1 MSTLLPLPLTQSGNS
16 IRTRSLT
23 RRWLATLTVAVCALA
38 ISPSSH
44 AAATAIDLNDV
55 PMFSTVTVPGNLAL
69 ALSVEWPTASSPA
82 YVSSYSTSST
92 YIGYFDSEKC
102 YAYSYN
108 ATTPSSSYF
117 YPVGSASS
125 HSCSSSSGRWSGNY
139 MNWSAMQT
147 LDEFRWIMTGGNR
160 SVDVH
165 PDSGG
170 TAPYTVLTKT
180 YASSDAS
187 TSTIPNK
194 SLSTD
199 ISSATPFSWTLV
211 RSRILRMGTAMLFY
225 SSASNSTF
233 EAATAPSSNICD
245 VGASC
250 SLSSPYYRVYVNVA
264 VCTSSSLKEDNCVAY
279 GTNTTAYKPE
289 GLMQKYSSKL
299 RYSAFG
305 YLNYNGDTNQQVD
318 GGVMR
323 SRMNF
328 IGSTKPVPGSSSV
341 SNTVTVSGTAR
352 SIAEYDDV
360 STGVMYSN
368 PLQYSDAADTNST
381 FGISISQSGTMN
393 YLNKFGYYSQ
403 SYKSKDPVS
412 ELYYAVLRYYKGLN
426 NNSDYTSA
434 TTAARADG
442 FPVITN
448 WTSAD
453 PIQYSCQKN
462 FILGIGDVNTWRDA
476 NLTNGTLRNNSSLDQ
491 AKSVPTQVTS
501 VDVATATSM
510 VGQMEGNSNLGNIY
524 AATSNSTCAST
535 SVQCNTY
542 LIAGLAY
549 DAHTVD
555 LRSTTSSTD
564 TDTNMNGSQTVNTY
578 WIDVLENQTYRRKN
592 QYWLAAKYGGFT
604 VPSSFSPY
612 SASNSSS
619 TLTDTSWYTNTD
631 TSSISGISQTNPG
644 QFSYTDSYDKRPDNY
659 YFGNDPTTMKTGLT
673 SAFSKIVS
681 ELGEANSSAYSMAR
695 PNVVSGDTAYAAT
708 YNPSTWTGTLT
719 GYTVSYDSSGT
730 ATKTEVWEASDLL
743 DALSSPAS
751 SRNIVTFCD
760 SASTPAGIAFT
771 TTALSSCT
779 STASTAR
786 LSYAAL
792 ATVSN
797 VSVSTQAN
805 YVAWLR
811 GDRTHEISSS
821 GTSSTSLYYR
831 YRKKLLGDIVNSKV
845 TAVGVPDASYYD
857 LYNPGY
863 STFKRTY
870 ANRRTVVYAGSN
882 DGMLHAFDGT
892 APGYTS
898 TTTTSTST
906 TTTTY
911 SSCSFCG
918 QELFGFIPSFTYKG
932 PNNTPTEDGLAS
944 LGNPK
949 RSHYFMVDATPLAF
963 DMDFGNTCANNASST
978 TVCTKYNSSTHD
990 WRSVLFGGLGKGG
1003 KGFYAIDV
1011 TNPGFVSNTTN
1022 TTSGSSTS
1030 STTVTKTLTDGS
1042 WTSESAIASKILWE
1056 FPKSTDTTTIARMGY
1071 SYGAPTVVKTAKY
1084 GWVVIFTSGY
1094 NNTDGQ
1100 GYFFFV
1106 NPRNGE
1112 LLETV
1117 ATTQGSTSA
1126 PLNLAHADAYIPNQ
1140 TDFTADALYGGD
1152 MQGNVWRVDLTT
1164 TSSAYSAPTRIA
1176 RLTNAA
1182 GSSQPVTTRPLIE
1195 ANPTTGKRYVVLGTG
1210 RLLADSDVKSNSL
1223 QSIYSLYDGTSGAAG
1238 FIAFSTPLTRSTL
1251 LANTSLLTGIGSSP
1265 SVSTGWYYDLSST
1278 NSIAARVNVDPV
1290 AYSGVAAFGVNTP
1303 NGSVCSPSGTGEV
1316 LAFNIG
1322 TGKSVLYDS
1331 NGNLISSSS
1340 TTSGVVTEVAIQ
1352 NVNGTVQVLSG
1363 DSSGNATTTASSLS
1377 TSSGLTRM
1385 NWRTIPTQ

>member
-1 MSTLLPLPLTQSGNS
+1 MFTLPTYSLVQRWFALAAVVACAIGNS
-16 IRTRSLT
+16 HTSY
-23 RRWLATLTVAVCALA
+23 
-38 ISPSSH
+38 
-44 AAATAIDLNDV
+44 AAATAIDLNDA

-139 MNWSAMQT
+139 MNWASMHT

-160 SVDVH
+160 SVDGH
-165 PDSGG
+165 PDSGS

-180 YASSDAS
+180 YASDDAS

-194 SLSTD
+194 SLSSD
-199 ISSATPFSWTLV
+199 ISTATPLSWSLV
-211 RSRILRMGTAMLFY
+211 RSRTLRMGTAMLLF
-225 SSASNSTF
+225 SSASDTTF
-233 EAATAPSSNICD
+233 EANTAVSSNICD
-245 VGASC
+245 IGASC
-250 SLSSPYYRVYVNVA
+250 SLTSPYYRVYINVA
-264 VCTSSSLKEDNCVAY
+264 VCTSSTLKEDNCVAY
-279 GTNTTAYKPE
+279 GTSTTAYKPE
-289 GLMQKYSSKL
+289 GLMQKYASKL

-305 YLNYNGDTNQQVD
+305 YLNYDGDSSQQVD

-328 IGSTKPVPGSSSV
+328 IGSTKPVPGSTSV
-341 SNTVTVSGTAR
+341 SNTKTVSGTAR

-368 PLQYSDAADTNST
+368 PLQYTDAADTNST

-412 ELYYAVLRYYKGLN
+412 ELYYAVLRYYKGLA

-448 WTSAD
+448 WTSED

-462 FILGIGDVNTWRDA
+462 FILGIGDVNTHRDA
-476 NLTNGTLRNNSSLDQ
+476 NLASGTLRSNSSLDQ
-491 AKSVPTQVTS
+491 ANAVPTQVTS
-501 VDVATATSM
+501 VDAVTATNM

-524 AATSNSTCAST
+524 AATSTSTCAST
-535 SVQCNTY
+535 SAQCNTY
-542 LIAGLAY
+542 FIAGLAY

-555 LRSTTSSTD
+555 LRSTSSSTD
-564 TDTNMNGSQTVNTY
+564 IDTNMSGSQTINTY
-578 WIDVLENQTYRRKN
+578 WIDVLESQTYRRKN

-604 VPSSFSPY
+604 IPSSFSPY
-612 SASNSSS
+612 SSSNGTSS
-619 TLTDTSWYTNTD
+619 LTATSWYTNTD
-631 TSSISGISQTNPG
+631 TSSISGITQTAPAA
-644 QFSYTDSYDKRPDNY
+644 FTYSDDYDKRPDNY
-659 YFGNDPTTMKTGLT
+659 YFGNNPTTMKTGLT
-673 SAFSKIVS
+673 SAFSKILS

-695 PNVVSGDTAYAAT
+695 PNVRSGDTAYAAT
-708 YNPSTWTGTLT
+708 YNASTWTGTLT

-730 ATKTEVWEASDLL
+730 ATPTQVWAAGDLL
-743 DALSSPAS
+743 DALSSPAT

-771 TTALSSCT
+771 STALSACT
-779 STASTAR
+779 STATTAR
-786 LSYAAL
+786 LSYSSL
-792 ATVSN
+792 ATVMN
-797 VSVSTQAN
+797 VSASTQAN

-811 GDRTHEISSS
+811 GDRTHEISSD
-821 GTSSTSLYYR
+821 GTSISTKYYR
-831 YRKKLLGDIVNSKV
+831 YRKHLLGDIVNSKV
-845 TAVGVPDASYYD
+845 TAVGAPDASYYD

-863 STFKRTY
+863 SSFKRTY
-870 ANRRTVVYAGSN
+870 ATRRTVLYAGSN

-892 APGYTS
+892 APSYTS
-898 TTTTSTST
+898 TTTTSTGSS
-906 TTTTY
+906 TTTY

-918 QELFGFIPSFTYKG
+918 QELFGFIPSFAYKG
-932 PNNTPTEDGLAS
+932 PNSTPTEDGLAA

-963 DMDFGNTCANNASST
+963 DMDFGNTCANSAGST
-978 TVCTKYNSSTHD
+978 SVCTKYNSSTPD
-990 WRSVLFGGLGKGG
+990 WRSVLIGGLGKGG

-1011 TNPGFVSNTTN
+1011 TNPGFVSS
-1022 TTSGSSTS
+1022 TTSSSSGSTTTT
-1030 STTVTKTLTDGS
+1030 TTVTKTLTDGA
-1042 WTSESAIASKILWE
+1042 WTSEANIAAKILWE

-1094 NNTDGQ
+1094 NNSDGQ

-1117 ATTQGSTSA
+1117 ATTQGSTTA
-1126 PLNLAHADAYIPNQ
+1126 PLNLAHADAYIPNH

-1164 TSSAYSAPTRIA
+1164 TSSAYSAPTRMA

-1182 GSSQPVTTRPLIE
+1182 GDSQPVTTRPLIE

-1210 RLLADSDVKSNSL
+1210 RLLADSDVKSSSL
-1223 QSIYSLYDGTSGAAG
+1223 QSIYSLYDGTRAAAG

-1290 AYSGVAAFGVNTP
+1290 AYNGVAAFGVNTP
-1303 NGSVCSPSGTGEV
+1303 SGSVCSPSGTGEV
-1316 LAFNIG
+1316 LTFNIG

-1331 NGNLISSSS
+1331 SGNLISSSS
-1340 TTSGVVTEVAIQ
+1340 TSSGVVTEVAFQ
-1352 NVNGTVQVLSG
+1352 NVNGTVRVLSG
-1363 DSSGNATTTASSLS
+1363 DSSGNVTTTASSLS
-1377 TSSGLTRM
+1377 TSTGLTRM
-1385 NWRTIPTQ
+1385 NWREVPMQ